1 MDNTFSRVQK
11 IITKV
16 TGKKTDEITLETY
29 IFKNL
34 NIQSIDI
41 VDLNFELEKEFNI
54 SLDIVKE
61 FQYSKTIG
69 KPFDVSI
76 QQIIDIINKK
86 N

>member
-1 MDNTFSRVQK
+1 MEGTFTRVQK
-11 IITKV
+11 VISRV
-16 TGKKTDEITLETY
+16 TGKKSDEITLDTF

-69 KPFDVSI
+69 KPFDVSV
-76 QQIIDIINKK
+76 QQIIDFINKK